1 MEFKISTTSSV
12 IGINIVIVMFVGL
25 VVLCVHKKSTKVASA
40 TRVRKRHLRA
50 GENYNGKHRIAS
62 NRSIISSVVSSNE
75 DLTSYYEVYQIVVPT
90 MDSKTCHVAEQTEVF
105 INAENQ
111 IKLSDQ

>member
-1 MEFKISTTSSV
+1 MELKISTTSSV

-25 VVLCVHKKSTKVASA
+25 IVLCVHKKNTKVASD

-50 GENYNGKHRIAS
+50 GENYNGKHRIDS

-75 DLTSYYEVYQIVVPT
+75 DLTSYYEVYQIIVPT
-90 MDSKTCHVAEQTEVF
+90 CNMDSKTCTVSEQNEVF
-105 INAENQ
+105 TNDEKNKIV
-111 IKLSDQ
+111 